1 MKIQGELT
9 NGMVPKIYKYDDDMV
24 LFVMEDLSKMKVM
37 RKGLIIGEKYPLF
50 AEQISTFLSK
60 TLFYT
65 SDLYLDP
72 KVKKEQVKKIIN
84 PELCD
89 ITEVLVFT
97 DPYYDAKSNDVNPEL
112 LPYLEKEFGETVNYL
127 LKTIKDIWN
136 KFENKFRELWD
147 KDAHETI
154 KTVEGYQDTYLRG
167 LLQDSI
173 GMGGCKTMRRC
184 VGMAHVEDLDGIDD
198 LSARAKAQTLALK
211 LGEAMVVRRNELT
224 NISDFINI
232 VKDITTGE
240 DA

>member
-89 ITEVLVFT
+89 ITEVLV
-97 DPYYDAKSNDVNPEL
+97 S
-112 LPYLEKEFGETVNYL
+112 
-127 LKTIKDIWN
+127 
-136 KFENKFRELWD
+136 
-147 KDAHETI
+147 HETI

-184 VGMAHVEDLDGIDD
+184 VGMAHVEDLDGIED
-198 LSARAKAQTLALK
+198 LSARAKVILCLHQ
-211 LGEAMVVRRNELT
+211 
-224 NISDFINI
+224 
-232 VKDITTGE
+232 KDQ
-240 DA
+240 